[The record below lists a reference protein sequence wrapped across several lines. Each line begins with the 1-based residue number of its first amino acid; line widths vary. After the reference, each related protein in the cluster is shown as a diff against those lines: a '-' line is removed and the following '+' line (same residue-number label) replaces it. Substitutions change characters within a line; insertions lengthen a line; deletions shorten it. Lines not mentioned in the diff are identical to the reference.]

1 MKDMLR
7 IWQQQIEEISGSWEL
22 PLTKKNQ
29 QDLLHFLDI
38 LVTYN
43 RKHNLTRINPDDYI
57 KKHVFDSLGLLDF
70 VSNERF
76 LDVGSGAGFPGIPL
90 AIIGKGTDAVLLDSS
105 VKRCCF
111 LRQVISELNLKN
123 CQVVESQIEKYF
135 PEHLFKVVVTR
146 AFASLEKTV
155 RLTKHVIADGGNLWC
170 MKAQLKQDEV
180 ANLNCEYDIISQRSY
195 DSDTTR
201 VLVRL
206 YV

>member
-155 RLTKHVIADGGNLWC
+155 RLTKHVIEDGGNLWC